1 MKTLFCAVLIT
12 VGLASVVA
20 SAQDRP
26 ARPERPARPA
36 APLAPLEPPA
46 PPAPLAPLAPV
57 TDRQS
62 WTFRTG
68 DHWTRLRMNAR
79 GRIQL
84 TDDEKD
90 VKSVSPN
97 GSLEIS
103 SKGWLSLFGQRYVVR
118 GNADGTTTRR
128 FSIGGLERPID
139 AEARAWI
146 AETIQHM
153 VRSGFDA
160 EARVARILAS
170 QGPDGVLAEISRL
183 DGDFVQARYFALL
196 FNQSRLDRTVAER
209 ALRLAGSQIGSDFEL
224 TRVLI
229 EFAEAFPL
237 DDGLAPA
244 FVEAIN
250 SIGSDFEHARGLTA
264 LMARQPTPAVTKI
277 VLASAPSI
285 GSDFEKSRVLREL
298 AQKKDIGPEAVLGIV
313 RATATIG
320 SDFEQSRVLLG
331 LITSQPIDAPT
342 RQALLDTTGRIGS
355 DHERGRVMSAMLREG
370 ALR

>member
-36 APLAPLEPPA
+36 APLATLEPPA
-46 PPAPLAPLAPV
+46 PPAPLAPV

-62 WTFRTG
+62 WTFRTD
-68 DHWTRLRMNAR
+68 DHWTRLRVDAR
-79 GRIQL
+79 GRVEL

-90 VKSVSPN
+90 VRNVSPN
-97 GSLEIS
+97 GSFEIS

-128 FSIGGLERPID
+128 FSVGGLERPID

-153 VRSGFDA
+153 VRSGFGA
-160 EARVARILAS
+160 EARVARILAG

-183 DGDFVQARYFALL
+183 DGDFIQARYFALL
-196 FNQSRLDRTVAER
+196 FKQSRLDRTAAES
-209 ALRLAGSQIGSDFEL
+209 ALRLAASQIGSDFEL
-224 TRVLI
+224 ARVLTMFVE
-229 EFAEAFPL
+229 EFQL
-237 DDGLAPA
+237 DDALAPV
-244 FVEAIN
+244 FVTTTNA
-250 SIGSDFEHARGLTA
+250 IGSDFEHARVLMA
-264 LMARQPTPAVTKI
+264 LMERQPTAAATKI

-285 GSDFEKSRVLREL
+285 GSDFEKARVLREL

-320 SDFEQSRVLLG
+320 SDFEQSRVLLEV
-331 LITSQPIDAPT
+331 ITSQLIDASV